1 MASAER
7 TGNLVCPHHDSFAAC
22 PSDSIDYA
30 IMEKASEV
38 AVAPVSMGWSDV
50 GSWDALHAL
59 GTTDEAG
66 NVASGSVR
74 IDQSNNNLIHA
85 DGVRISVHGIDDLLI
100 VANGKEVM
108 IMPRGTSQNVRRFAK
123 D

>member
-1 MASAER
+1 
-7 TGNLVCPHHDSFAAC
+7 
-22 PSDSIDYA
+22 
-30 IMEKASEV
+30 
-38 AVAPVSMGWSDV
+38 
-50 GSWDALHAL
+50 L